1 MIRPILATVQ
11 NMHEATNEAAQHVA
25 THGGA
30 EHMGFV
36 SYILHSNVINMIFV
50 FCFLVWM
57 FKKANVLGILKNSQE
72 KIKAKIVKAEEEK
85 STAQKNLQQ
94 AKENVKDL
102 EEQVKKILFE
112 AKNSAES
119 IYEKIQNDTEEKV
132 AEIQKNLNRMLE
144 VEKKSATEEVVTH
157 LSKEA
162 YKLAK
167 VKIKESLTDELH
179 HKYINNFIDSLNEEK
194 VK

>member
-11 NMHEATNEAAQHVA
+11 NMPEAAHEAAQHVA
-25 THGGA
+25 THSG
-30 EHMGFV
+30 EHMSFV
-36 SYILHSNVINMIFV
+36 AYILHSNIINMIFV

-57 FKKANVLGILKNSQE
+57 LKKIDIIGILKSSQE
-72 KIKAKIVKAEEEK
+72 KIKETISKAEEEK
-85 STAQKNLQQ
+85 AIAQKNLQQ

-102 EEQVKKILFE
+102 EQQVKKILID

-132 AEIQKNLNRMLE
+132 EEIQKNLNRMVE
-144 VEKKSATEEVVTH
+144 VEEKSATEEVITH

-162 YKLAK
+162 YELAET
-167 VKIKESLTDELH
+167 KIKDSLTDELH
-179 HKYINNFIDSLNEEK
+179 HKYINNFIESLDDEK